1 MPQLLNRRHEIFAR
15 ALASGESAS
24 TAYRAAGYQ
33 CAPHKARGHGHRLRI
48 REDIAARV
56 QELIDKPQNR
66 IATQQIVEAIRTG
79 RPTIYRPE
87 LATLAR
93 KLALLGAT
101 DQEMADALGI
111 DQGTL
116 DRWKTRHKEF
126 RIAIQLGK
134 IRADAEIAESLYNR
148 ARGMSLPAVKIFQGT
163 PEAGPVIVPHQQHL
177 PPDVGAAKLWLSPFI
192 DQADDARVADPV
204 LDDADEPVLAHRIE
218 EPGNIGV
225 QNVVHLSA
233 VNPDMGAINSARRPF
248 RSRCRSSRS
257 RSRSASPCAIATA
270 ASARASSRRPFAART
285 RSKADMSVA

>member
-1 MPQLLNRRHEIFAR
+1 MPQLLNRRHELFAR

-33 CAPHKARGHGHRLRI
+33 CAPHKARGHGHRLRT

-134 IRADAEIAESLYNR
+134 IRADAEIAESLFNR
-148 ARGMSLPAVKIFQGT
+148 ARGMSVPAVKIFQGT
-163 PEAGPVIVPHQQHL
+163 PEGGPVIVPHQEHL
-177 PPDVGAAKLWLSPFI
+177 PPDVGAAKLWLSRRRPDLWRERQQVDVSGSI
-192 DQADDARVADPV
+192 EHRLSQMTIEERVKDARELVQEAKRRVAE
-204 LDDADEPVLAHRIE
+204 ARMTIEHEPPEAE
-218 EPGNIGV
+218 
-225 QNVVHLSA
+225 
-233 VNPDMGAINSARRPF
+233 
-248 RSRCRSSRS
+248 
-257 RSRSASPCAIATA
+257 
-270 ASARASSRRPFAART
+270 
-285 RSKADMSVA
+285 K